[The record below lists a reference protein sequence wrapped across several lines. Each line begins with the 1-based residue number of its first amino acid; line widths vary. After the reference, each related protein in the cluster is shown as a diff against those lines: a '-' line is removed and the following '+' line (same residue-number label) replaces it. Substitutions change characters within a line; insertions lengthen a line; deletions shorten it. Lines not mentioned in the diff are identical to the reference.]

1 MHGPTC
7 ISWANLT
14 PFSLQERYYHVRT
27 AKALMDCDLTFLTKQ
42 EVWKIAQD
50 YPVCSLWQQEVEHA
64 STFVTRS
71 FDKPHGP

>member
-1 MHGPTC
+1 
-7 ISWANLT
+7 
-14 PFSLQERYYHVRT
+14 
-27 AKALMDCDLTFLTKQ
+27 MDCDLTFLTKQ